1 MGLRERLRCLERAA
15 EVDTMMV
22 VCPEC
27 GEEFVV
33 HPDTG
38 LDYLVW
44 IWREDYQGET
54 YGETLPDVS
63 RLVAHAHDASLFVL
77 KEDGSAWLGEFF
89 RGVRQEVL
97 YVQED
102 LSE

>member
-1 MGLRERLRCLERAA
+1 MKRLERAA
-15 EVDTMMV
+15 EIDTMMV

-27 GEEFVV
+27 WEEFVV
-33 HPDTG
+33 HSDTG

-54 YGETLPDVS
+54 YGETPPDVS
-63 RLVAHAHDASLFVL
+63 RLVAHAHEASLFVL

-89 RGVRQEVL
+89 RGVGQEVL
-97 YVQED
+97 LDVED